1 MGMQRKR
8 TRITAGKQS
17 HSTLTCKSIQYK
29 KRDKYYDAWQVQGWK
44 EKGKWMRKQFPS
56 ESEAKA
62 FIAVKQV
69 ELINEGAKQRTVLSK
84 LNDEQ
89 IRNAEDAI
97 HRLGNDYTLNDAVDY
112 FLKNHREPD
121 YTISLSDAVRSYLV
135 NREENGVRPRSI
147 NSTRSVLRQFIGHME
162 DCYVHLVTG
171 ESIDGFLR
179 SLRAKDG
186 ITKAKRKTWN
196 NYRNDLNGFFVWA
209 TQTVKTD
216 NRPFLFYNP
225 VTKVMHFTAKQVADQ
240 KMNIIITRP
249 EKVQHL
255 LSVLMRWRG
264 GVLVKPYI
272 LAYFAGIR
280 PDGEMRRLHKEV
292 GDPINMRT
300 GIISISAKVSKT
312 KEARKVTISQNLRA
326 WLEAYKDAPIIPT
339 NYDRLNK
346 QMRKHFGLSHDE
358 TRHSFIS
365 YHVSLYRSV
374 GDAALQAG
382 NSESVV
388 RKNYLNERS
397 REEGHHFFSIVPDM
411 EKGEAIYSDQISETP
426 QTFKVI

>member
-1 MGMQRKR
+1 MGKQRKR

-17 HSTLTCKSIQYK
+17 QSTLTCKPMQSK
-29 KRDKYYDAWQVQGWK
+29 KGDNYYHAWLVQGWK
-44 EKGKWMRKQFPS
+44 EKGKWKRKQFPS

-62 FIAVKQV
+62 FIAIKQV

-89 IRNAEDAI
+89 IRQAEDAI

-112 FLKNHREPD
+112 FLKNHRQPN

-135 NREENGVRPRSI
+135 QREENGVRPRSI
-147 NSTRSVLRQFIGHME
+147 TSTRSVLRKFIRHME
-162 DCYVHLVTG
+162 DCHVHLVTK
-171 ESIDGFLR
+171 ESIDYFLR

-209 TQTVKTD
+209 TQTVKSD
-216 NRPFLFYNP
+216 NRPFLFHNP
-225 VTKVMHFTAKQVADQ
+225 VAEVMHFTAKQVADQ
-240 KMNIIITRP
+240 KEEIIITP
-249 EKVQHL
+249 TGSVQHL
-255 LSVLMRWRG
+255 LTVLMRWRG
-264 GVLVKPYI
+264 GVLVKPYA

-280 PDGEMRRLHKEV
+280 PDGEMRRLHKE
-292 GDPINMRT
+292 GGNPINMRT

-312 KEARKVTISQNLRA
+312 KEARKVTITPNLRA
-326 WLEAYKDAPIIPT
+326 WLEAYKDEPIIPT

-346 QMRKHFGLSHDE
+346 RMRKHFGLTHDE

-365 YHVSLYRSV
+365 YHVSLNRSV

-388 RKNYLNERS
+388 KKNYLNERS
-397 REEGHHFFSIVPDM
+397 REEGHDFFSIMPDL
-411 EKGEAIYSDQISETP
+411 EKEKAIFSSDLIKAPT
-426 QTFKVI
+426 TLRAI